1 MNQPVVEPGQSA
13 NVRGKYWITSEP
25 SQLDVSAIHEYLSQ
39 HAYWAIGRSLE
50 TVERSIAHSLC
61 CGLFCGRQQVGFARL
76 VTDYATY
83 GYLCDVYILEAH
95 RGLGL
100 GMWLVQSLL
109 EHPTLPPTMRFT
121 LRTRDAHDL
130 YRRFGFSTVT
140 DTTRYMVRPP
150 RSP

>member
-61 CGLFCGRQQVGFARL
+61 CGLFCGRQQVGFVRL

-95 RGLGL
+95 RGLVFFDSVKG
-100 GMWLVQSLL
+100 GRG
-109 EHPTLPPTMRFT
+109 TRFT
-121 LRTRDAHDL
+121 IIL
-130 YRRFGFSTVT
+130 
-140 DTTRYMVRPP
+140 P
-150 RSP
+150 RASAAPTGASA